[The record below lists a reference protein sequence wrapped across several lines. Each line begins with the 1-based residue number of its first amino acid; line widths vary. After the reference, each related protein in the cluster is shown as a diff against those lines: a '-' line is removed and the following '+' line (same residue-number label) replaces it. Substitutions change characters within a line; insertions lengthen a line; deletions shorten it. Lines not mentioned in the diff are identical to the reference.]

1 LCSLQDWLCRMAT
14 LSADE
19 KEEQNQHFKEVDK
32 NHDGKLD
39 IKELSHYLRRYTRR
53 LSKKNQQLFVQAIKE
68 QLDAVDPT
76 KTDRIDFDTFQK
88 AFYAANKNTQKPRR
102 PELFVEDENGRI
114 RIDREKV
121 DYTEDNFGFPKEI
134 NKILTPATAKKYKHR
149 GKYKPFRLATHAFVK
164 SVILRVE
171 KTLEGEDKIAIFM
184 GGGTASGKTTL
195 LRKMGSEQPDLLPQR
210 KYAKIDPDMIKMLMP
225 EVRHAPDADAMTTEI
240 VNVHQES
247 NDVVDDCLRQA
258 AEAGISVFVDGTM
271 SSLPTVKKR
280 VRIFRRRGY
289 KIGFV
294 GLTIDPIEALLRCR
308 ERYYQTGRLVPAWAV
323 LASHK
328 GFNENISFLMERA
341 NFGYV
346 YGDDG
351 ELWMS
356 KKANEEVK
364 VHQPSSNAKIFARS
378 EIKCEQLNTLRDL
391 KLQMEGAYDRY
402 TNPISEPATKK
413 RRLT

>member
-1 LCSLQDWLCRMAT
+1 MAT
-14 LSADE
+14 FSAEQKDD
-19 KEEQNQHFKEVDK
+19 QNQHFKEVDK
-32 NHDGKLD
+32 NQNGKLGLQ
-39 IKELSHYLRRYTRR
+39 ELSHYLRRYTRR
-53 LSKKNQQLFVQAIKE
+53 LSKKNEQLFVQAIKE

-88 AFYAANKNTQKPRR
+88 AFYAANKNVQKPSR
-102 PELFVEDENGRI
+102 PELFVEDHNGII

-121 DYTEDNFGFPKEI
+121 DYTEDNFGYPKQI
-134 NKILTPATAKKYKHR
+134 SKILTPATIKKYKHR
-149 GKYKPFRLATHAFVK
+149 GRYKPFRLATHAFVK
-164 SVILRVE
+164 SAILRVE
-171 KTLEGEDKIAIFM
+171 KTFEGDDKIAIFM

-195 LRKMGSEQPDLLPQR
+195 LRKMASEQPDLLPKR

-225 EVRHAPDADAMTTEI
+225 EVRNASNTDAMTTEI

-289 KIGFV
+289 KIGFI
-294 GLTIDPIEALLRCR
+294 GLSIDPIEALLRCR
-308 ERYYQTGRLVPAWAV
+308 ERYYQIGRLVPAWAV

-328 GFNENISFLMERA
+328 GFNENISFLMESA
-341 NFGYV
+341 HFGYV
-346 YGDDG
+346 YGDHG

-356 KKANEEVK
+356 KKQNEEVK
-364 VHQPSSNAKIFARS
+364 VHQPSSSAKIFARG
-378 EIKCEQLNTLRDL
+378 EIKCEQLKTLRDL
-391 KLQMEGAYDRY
+391 ELQMKGAYDRY
-402 TNPISEPATKK
+402 TDPASEPATKK
-413 RRLT
+413 RRLA